1 MKDKFIK
8 AYHTVWRWPEVYSDS
23 SAVIW
28 TSRAIAIA
36 IPLVLIVLTFLTGVP
51 LFGWIVSGAIA
62 AVIVAALIYATIR
75 SFYDEYETVESF
87 EVRENRVKEFFHGFP
102 AHTDV
107 PIMENAPGEWIA
119 YGHIPPRD
127 FLAAISTIILHV
139 TEDEERAEYY
149 LGLENQVGQLYATFR
164 NPQEGHWDE
173 GLDYCKPSS
182 EHCFPIT
189 RIET

>member
-8 AYHTVWRWPEVYSDS
+8 AYHTVWRWPEIYSDS
-23 SAVIW
+23 TAVIW
-28 TSRAIAIA
+28 TSRGIVIA

-51 LFGWIVSGAIA
+51 LFGWAMTGVIA
-62 AVIVAALIYATIR
+62 AFVGFALIFTTIR
-75 SFYDEYETVESF
+75 TFYTEYETVESY
-87 EVRENRVKEFFHGFP
+87 EAREFRVKEFFHGFP
-102 AHTDV
+102 AHTDI

-119 YGHIPPRD
+119 YGHIDPKV
-127 FLAAISTIILHV
+127 FLSAISTIILHV
-139 TEDEERAEYY
+139 TEDKERAEYY

-164 NPQEGHWDE
+164 NPEEGHWDE
-173 GLDYCKPSS
+173 GLDFCKPSS